1 MHVIKCGIIGNNF
14 HEHMGTHNENF
25 KFINLVNELEEH
37 GGNVFENLMVQKYWE
52 NQNPKDNLKPLH
64 CPSPHT

>member
-1 MHVIKCGIIGNNF
+1 
-14 HEHMGTHNENF
+14 MGTHNEIS

-37 GGNVFENLMVQKYWE
+37 NGNVFENLMVQKYWE